1 MKKTLLLVVCLM
13 TVGMQSVMAVTAQI
27 VLRHQGNVKQF
38 NPDELPSAIE
48 AAENGDTILLSA
60 GTFKYSASSIV
71 TINKAITIIGVG
83 ANNSVIDNSV
93 YIDIPNNPVLT
104 AHLLD
109 GVNITREL
117 YIVKSAIGIKIR
129 KCVINNKISYNI
141 NSDPIYE
148 MLIDRCDINNIG
160 LNSVLRSLTVT
171 NSKAQVLNAGYTPDA
186 AVFSNCNVIIGS
198 SGTYGTANF
207 INCYITTFYNA
218 GNSIFTNCLAS
229 VTWKNYTS
237 AENCY
242 TYTPSETEVDEAEYF
257 RQQGWLGTD
266 GTIVG
271 MYGGTTPFTLEPN
284 APKVTDYTI
293 GVDTKTRMLNVKMT
307 LSAN

>member
-1 MKKTLLLVVCLM
+1 
-13 TVGMQSVMAVTAQI
+13 
-27 VLRHQGNVKQF
+27 
-38 NPDELPSAIE
+38 
-48 AAENGDTILLSA
+48 
-60 GTFKYSASSIV
+60 
-71 TINKAITIIGVG
+71 
-83 ANNSVIDNSV
+83 
-93 YIDIPNNPVLT
+93 
-104 AHLLD
+104 
-109 GVNITREL
+109 
-117 YIVKSAIGIKIR
+117 
-129 KCVINNKISYNI
+129 
-141 NSDPIYE
+141 
-148 MLIDRCDINNIG
+148 
-160 LNSVLRSLTVT
+160 
-171 NSKAQVLNAGYTPDA
+171 LNAGYTPDA

-198 SGTYGTANF
+198 TGTNGTANF

-257 RQQGWLGTD
+257 QQQGWLSTD